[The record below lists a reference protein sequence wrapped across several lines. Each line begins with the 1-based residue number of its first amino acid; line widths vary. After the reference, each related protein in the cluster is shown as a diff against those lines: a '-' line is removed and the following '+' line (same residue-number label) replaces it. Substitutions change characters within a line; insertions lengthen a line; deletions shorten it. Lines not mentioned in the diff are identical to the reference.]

1 MEYKC
6 NYCNKD
12 YSSYSSLW
20 NHNKKFHNNKICSN
34 NTSVILNNTL
44 DNTSIILNNTL
55 NNISKKKFNEK
66 QILCSF
72 VGNITANHI
81 TPNVRMEM
89 FNFLSNN
96 NNFKLIN
103 SGGWSAS
110 VNKNLQDILNDI
122 KSNKILWNHDSLSEY
137 IKEEEEQ
144 DDFIVN
150 PFQIE
155 EGIVECRCGSKR
167 VYSYSKQCRSG
178 DEGVTSFHQCLKCK
192 AKWSLNN

>member
-1 MEYKC
+1 MRDIGKESLRCVLTKEQNIDIIEKNIHEICDDDEETYKKVLYQVV
-6 NYCNKD
+6 ND
-12 YSSYSSLW
+12 
-20 NHNKKFHNNKICSN
+20 
-34 NTSVILNNTL
+34 
-44 DNTSIILNNTL
+44 
-55 NNISKKKFNEK
+55 
-66 QILCSF
+66 
-72 VGNITANHI
+72 ITI
-81 TPNVRMEM
+81 
-89 FNFLSNN
+89 
-96 NNFKLIN
+96 
-103 SGGWSAS
+103 G
-110 VNKNLQDILNDI
+110 KNLQDILNDI